1 MEGDLIKI
9 NHWLRPLSWLYG
21 AAVRLR
27 NLLFDEGV
35 LEERTFSVPT
45 IAIGNI
51 TVGGTGKTPH
61 VEYLVR
67 LLHDKFK
74 VAVLSRGYKRKSKG
88 YVLASEST
96 PMNEIGDEPCQ
107 MKHKFPDVN
116 VAVCVDRCEGIERLT
131 QDKQTADTEVVILDD
146 AFQHRYVKPGIN
158 ILLTDYHRL
167 FIYDELLPAGRLR
180 EPKTGKNRADIVIVT
195 KCPQNLKAINFRVLT
210 KAIDLFPY
218 QELYFTTFEYD
229 TPVPLFEGE
238 AAPINFKGIRQC
250 HALLVTGIG
259 SPRQM
264 EMDLEPKCKTVESL
278 SFADHHQ
285 FTTHDAE
292 TINRRFE
299 SLSPGKV
306 VLTTEKDAVRLR
318 QTEGLSK
325 KVRQHMYVL
334 PIKVRFLLDGEEKF
348 NQKILSYVRKDSA
361 DGGLAEGADDY
372 SAQNSNN
379 SGHRPGTISF
389 RNN

>member
-35 LEERTFSVPT
+35 LKQRQFDVPT
-45 IAIGNI
+45 ISVGNI

-61 VEYLVR
+61 VEYLVG
-67 LLHDKFK
+67 LLHDKLK
-74 VAVLSRGYKRKSKG
+74 VAVLSRGYKRKSRG
-88 YVLASEST
+88 YVLATEAT
-96 PMNEIGDEPCQ
+96 TMEDIGDEPCQ
-107 MKHKFPDVN
+107 MKQKFPDVN
-116 VAVCVDRCEGIERLT
+116 VAVSADRCEGIERLT
-131 QDKQTADTEVVILDD
+131 TDPQTADTGVVILDD

-180 EPKTGKNRADIVIVT
+180 EPKSGKNRADVVIVT
-195 KCPQNLKAINFRVLT
+195 KCPQNLKAIDFRVLT

-218 QELYFTTFEYD
+218 QELYFTTLEYGD
-229 TPVPLFEGE
+229 PVPLFADE
-238 AAPINFKGIRQC
+238 AEPINYKGIRQC
-250 HALLVTGIG
+250 HALLVTGIA

-264 EMDLEPKCKTVESL
+264 EIDLEPKCKTVESM

-285 FTTHDAE
+285 FTPHDAE
-292 TINRRFE
+292 AINRRFD

-318 QTEGLSK
+318 HTEGLSK
-325 KVRQHMYVL
+325 KVRQHLYVL

-361 DGGLAEGADDY
+361 DSSLAEGADDN
-372 SAQNSNN
+372 SAKDSDNT
-379 SGHRPGTISF
+379 GHRPGTISF